1 MDNDNLIT
9 DMYTMIKDSSVKT
22 ARIEASLS
30 FMDTRLD
37 KTESLLSKMSDT
49 LNEQKVI
56 AGKVDS
62 LQKTLMDNTRRID
75 ALERKNYSL
84 VKKYA
89 GIFITALVTAAAG
102 FVAVKIG
109 LK

>member
-1 MDNDNLIT
+1 MDNDSLIT

-84 VKKYA
+84 AKKYA

>member
-62 LQKTLMDNTRRID
+62 LQKTLMDNTMRID

-84 VKKYA
+84 AKKYT